1 MPTAINKL
9 PVVFDLTDGVV
20 SASMPNQRHL
30 IQDYDLGISKLHFEL
45 AAGLKGAWELGQ
57 PGRFIVSE

>member
-1 MPTAINKL
+1 
-9 PVVFDLTDGVV
+9 
-20 SASMPNQRHL
+20 MPNQRHL